1 MKKRLVS
8 ILLTAIMVLGAFG
21 TFAFAENEAPA
32 AGSTDGQ
39 GIEEITEPAPLTKG
53 AEDGETE
60 TGTVNLSATAVAG
73 PLSATVSWTADAQGL
88 TY

>member
-1 MKKRLVS
+1 MAKECVDQLIYTFNRRDIVIMKKRLVS

-39 GIEEITEPAPLTKG
+39 GI
-53 AEDGETE
+53 
-60 TGTVNLSATAVAG
+60 
-73 PLSATVSWTADAQGL
+73 
-88 TY
+88 